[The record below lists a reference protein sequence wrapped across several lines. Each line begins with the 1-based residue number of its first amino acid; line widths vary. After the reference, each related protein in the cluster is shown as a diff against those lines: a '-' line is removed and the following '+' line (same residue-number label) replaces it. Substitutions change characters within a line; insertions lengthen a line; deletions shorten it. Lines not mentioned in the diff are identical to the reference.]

1 MGSLVAK
8 KNTKADFEH
17 NASIEFEVAR
27 ARLAKAHR
35 HAEYGEVEL
44 AINDAIESCFDA
56 GMTHTYGQLAKND
69 AYVNGAKDLE
79 GQAQTLLSALTGR
92 NLKPRLAK
100 NPRSYSQV
108 THKKA
113 AESSL
118 ARAVETHAPD
128 EVLTSTMNT
137 AFHAGAAYAYSKKE
151 DDKQYNLQ
159 LFNEAVQRAFSLV
172 PKGRAANPPSTR
184 ASSHRAVKAKLLRY

>member
-1 MGSLVAK
+1 MAK
-8 KNTKADFEH
+8 ANSKADFEH

-35 HAEYGEVEL
+35 HAELGEVEA
-44 AINDAIESCFDA
+44 AINDAIESSFDA
-56 GMTHTYGQLAKND
+56 GMTHTYGRLAKND

-79 GQAQTLLSALTGR
+79 GQAQTLLSALAGR

-100 NPRSYSQV
+100 NPRSYSQT

-118 ARAVETHAPD
+118 ARAVETQAPD
-128 EVLTSTMNT
+128 EILTSTMNT
-137 AFHAGAAYAYSKKE
+137 AFHAGAAYAFSKR
-151 DDKQYNLQ
+151 DSDKQYNLQ
-159 LFNEAVQRAFSLV
+159 LFNDAVQRAFSLV
-172 PKGRAANPPSTR
+172 PQGRAANPGPIR